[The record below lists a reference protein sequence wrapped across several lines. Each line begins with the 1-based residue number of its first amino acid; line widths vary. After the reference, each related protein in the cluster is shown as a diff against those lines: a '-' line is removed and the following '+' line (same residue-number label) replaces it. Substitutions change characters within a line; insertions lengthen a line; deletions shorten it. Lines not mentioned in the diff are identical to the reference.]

1 MIKEMKPEW
10 FDEVCVPYESMWRDD
25 IFWLPH
31 VINNKFVKAYFAFA
45 ANYEDIV
52 YKEMSVFDTAIELH
66 NAINKK

>member
-31 VINNKFVKAYFAFA
+31 GINNKFVKAYFAFA
-45 ANYEDIV
+45 ANHEDIV
-52 YKEMSVFDTAIELH
+52 HKEMSVFDTSIELH